1 MSNVSTLDECLTLP
15 TFDEYLTLP
24 TPDECPTLE
33 EIVYVLE
40 NRNTASRK
48 GWTRSAN
55 TSTLTEA
62 RTLTSEQIWILAMEN
77 SLKTTSKLLNVSIT
91 ALKLI
96 CRKRD
101 IHFWPYRKYMS
112 CAKLLESP
120 EVLEQ
125 TKVRIRRILEQSS
138 LHRFKFSEELEE
150 ELKKLKQRVYKSENK
165 KKFPGSK
172 VKKK

>member
-1 MSNVSTLDECLTLP
+1 MSTLDECLIPP

-40 NRNTASRK
+40 TRNTTSPK
-48 GWTRSAN
+48 GWACSTN
-55 TSTLTEA
+55 TATLVEA
-62 RTLTSEQIWILAMEN
+62 QSLTSEQIWVLAMEN
-77 SLKTTSKLLNVSIT
+77 SLKNTSKLLNVSVT
-91 ALKLI
+91 VLKLI

-112 CAKLLESP
+112 YAKLLKSP
-120 EVLEQ
+120 EVSEQ
-125 TKVRIRRILEQSS
+125 TKVRIRRILEHSS
-138 LHRFKFSEELEE
+138 LHRFEFSEELEE
-150 ELKKLKQRVYKSENK
+150 EFKKLKQRVYKSENK
-165 KKFPGSK
+165 KKVPGSK